1 MPWAWKELP
10 PNRVKILPLAW
21 GFSAE
26 ISASPKQKG
35 AGLRGCW
42 YCGRILLGLAS
53 TLGICQ
59 KLGKGLWQIQEF
71 LLCLVPGTPLAP
83 DEAHQPSLK
92 TALDHRLKSMRL

>member
-1 MPWAWKELP
+1 MCGGGYGASFHVIGMLWAWKELP

-59 KLGKGLWQIQEF
+59 KLGKGL
-71 LLCLVPGTPLAP
+71 
-83 DEAHQPSLK
+83 
-92 TALDHRLKSMRL
+92 